1 MTKAAPRAKK
11 VATGGKKKPRAVA
24 EKGQGTRKSAIVAAE
39 RKRLFIEAYIA
50 NGGRGDLAAIS
61 AGYVA
66 HSARRQ
72 AVRLLAMPDVREALR
87 ERQDRLAKK
96 HELTTESVIAELSKI
111 VHADPRKIFDKDGRM
126 LHPRDWP
133 EEMAGTL
140 ASIEVDEV
148 LIGRRVKCVTKKVK
162 FWSKDSAID
171 KAMKHLGLFEKDNKQ
186 KTDPL
191 VELLARVSG
200 SALKPVEE

>member
-1 MTKAAPRAKK
+1 MTTRKTPPKAAPKPAAKK
-11 VATGGKKKPRAVA
+11 PARGLGRSASAVA
-24 EKGQGTRKSAIVAAE
+24 ERE
-39 RKRLFIEAYIA
+39 RLFVDAYIA
-50 NGGRGDLAAIS
+50 NGNDGAKAARTVGYSAKDAKKQAFTMLRRPNVVKALAE
-61 AGYVA
+61 
-66 HSARRQ
+66 RREKL
-72 AVRLLAMPDVREALR
+72 AVRY
-87 ERQDRLAKK
+87 
-96 HELTTESVIAELSKI
+96 ELTTESVIGELSKI

-148 LIGRRVKCVTKKVK
+148 ISGSRVKCITKKVK

-200 SALKPVEE
+200 SALKPVED